1 MPWWG
6 MLLRGWQAFVQKLLD
21 AGKVFAIG
29 ADESL
34 QLDGGVPDAGIGFI
48 DAGTDAGVEI
58 VDAAADGSEAGIE
71 AAVQA
76 EGHYED
82 EDQGGDDGG
91 DGYAN
96 RPGERAGVKA
106 VGEFHEIFGLR
117 GAEAGFVSL
126 GLTQQRYVKSHKGGS
141 GSLPS
146 QACCRL
152 SVRMRSD
159 GNLIDSGRG
168 QDRTLRSPIDSWA
181 IGILL

>member
-71 AAVQA
+71 AAADGSEAGIEAAVQA

-117 GAEAGFVSL
+117 GAEAGFVSFVH
-126 GLTQQRYVKSHKGGS
+126 GLRVGRCSHDGS
-141 GSLPS
+141 GGLWREVWERCL
-146 QACCRL
+146 A
-152 SVRMRSD
+152 MRSVQIQ
-159 GNLIDSGRG
+159 G
-168 QDRTLRSPIDSWA
+168 A
-181 IGILL
+181 V